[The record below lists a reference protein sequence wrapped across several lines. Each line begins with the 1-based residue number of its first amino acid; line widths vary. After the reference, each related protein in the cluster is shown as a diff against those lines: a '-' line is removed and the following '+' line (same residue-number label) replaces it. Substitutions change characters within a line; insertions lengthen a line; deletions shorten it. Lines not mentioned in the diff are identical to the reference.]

1 MKKILFAL
9 LIFLCLTSCDQS
21 ITRTMGGTTKIELD
35 SGEKLVEV
43 TWKGDDIWY
52 LVEPMDSNYVPKTK
66 TFSQVAW
73 CGDNRIEI
81 ITIRND
87 KVYNDYFMTFS
98 PVTVESMMDN
108 KIFVNNY
115 SRWYIGYIK
124 D

>member
-1 MKKILFAL
+1 MKYQIIKERKATYKEVFDNLKHGGLKLLFENL
-9 LIFLCLTSCDQS
+9 
-21 ITRTMGGTTKIELD
+21 
-35 SGEKLVEV
+35 
-43 TWKGDDIWY
+43 
-52 LVEPMDSNYVPKTK
+52 KTK

-73 CGDNRIEI
+73 SGDNQIEI

-87 KVYNDYFMTFS
+87 KVYNDYFMSFS
-98 PVTVESMMDN
+98 SPTLESMMNN

>member
-1 MKKILFAL
+1 MKYQIIKEHEATYKEVFDNLKHGGLKLLFENL
-9 LIFLCLTSCDQS
+9 
-21 ITRTMGGTTKIELD
+21 
-35 SGEKLVEV
+35 
-43 TWKGDDIWY
+43 
-52 LVEPMDSNYVPKTK
+52 KTK

-98 PVTVESMMDN
+98 SPTLESMMDN

-115 SRWYIGYIK
+115 SRWYLGYIE

>member
-1 MKKILFAL
+1 MKYQIIKEREATYKEVFDNLKHGGLKLLFENL
-9 LIFLCLTSCDQS
+9 
-21 ITRTMGGTTKIELD
+21 
-35 SGEKLVEV
+35 
-43 TWKGDDIWY
+43 
-52 LVEPMDSNYVPKTK
+52 KTK

-73 CGDNRIEI
+73 SGDNQIEI

-98 PVTVESMMDN
+98 SPTLESMMNN

>member
-1 MKKILFAL
+1 MNMKYQIKLSRKATYQEVFDNL
-9 LIFLCLTSCDQS
+9 KYGGLKLIFENL
-21 ITRTMGGTTKIELD
+21 
-35 SGEKLVEV
+35 
-43 TWKGDDIWY
+43 
-52 LVEPMDSNYVPKTK
+52 KTK

-73 CGDNRIEI
+73 CGDNKIEI

-87 KVYNDYFMTFS
+87 KVYNDYIMSFS
-98 PVTVESMMDN
+98 PVTVENMMDN

>member
-1 MKKILFAL
+1 MKYQIIKEREATYKEVFDNLKHGGLKLLFENL
-9 LIFLCLTSCDQS
+9 
-21 ITRTMGGTTKIELD
+21 
-35 SGEKLVEV
+35 
-43 TWKGDDIWY
+43 
-52 LVEPMDSNYVPKTK
+52 KTK

-73 CGDNRIEI
+73 SGDNQIEI

-98 PVTVESMMDN
+98 SPTLESMMDN
-108 KIFVNNY
+108 EIFVNNY

>member
-1 MKKILFAL
+1 MKYQIIKEREATYKEVFDNLKHGGLKLLFENL
-9 LIFLCLTSCDQS
+9 
-21 ITRTMGGTTKIELD
+21 
-35 SGEKLVEV
+35 
-43 TWKGDDIWY
+43 
-52 LVEPMDSNYVPKTK
+52 KTK

-73 CGDNRIEI
+73 SGDNQIEI

-98 PVTVESMMDN
+98 SPTLESMMDN

>member
-1 MKKILFAL
+1 MKYQIIKEREATYKEVFDNLKYGGLKLLFENL
-9 LIFLCLTSCDQS
+9 
-21 ITRTMGGTTKIELD
+21 
-35 SGEKLVEV
+35 
-43 TWKGDDIWY
+43 
-52 LVEPMDSNYVPKTK
+52 KTK

-98 PVTVESMMDN
+98 SPTLESMMDN

>member
-1 MKKILFAL
+1 MKYQIIKEREATYKEVFDNLKYGGLKLLFENL
-9 LIFLCLTSCDQS
+9 
-21 ITRTMGGTTKIELD
+21 
-35 SGEKLVEV
+35 
-43 TWKGDDIWY
+43 
-52 LVEPMDSNYVPKTK
+52 KTK
-66 TFSQVAW
+66 TFSQVALS
-73 CGDNRIEI
+73 GDNQIEI

-98 PVTVESMMDN
+98 SPTLESMMNN

>member
-1 MKKILFAL
+1 MKYQIIKEREATYKEVFDNLKHGGLKLLFENL
-9 LIFLCLTSCDQS
+9 
-21 ITRTMGGTTKIELD
+21 
-35 SGEKLVEV
+35 
-43 TWKGDDIWY
+43 
-52 LVEPMDSNYVPKTK
+52 KTK

-73 CGDNRIEI
+73 SGDNQIEI

-87 KVYNDYFMTFS
+87 NVYNDYFMTFS

-115 SRWYIGYIK
+115 SRWYIGYIE

>member
-1 MKKILFAL
+1 MKYQIIKEREATYKEVFDNLKYGGLKLLFENL
-9 LIFLCLTSCDQS
+9 
-21 ITRTMGGTTKIELD
+21 
-35 SGEKLVEV
+35 
-43 TWKGDDIWY
+43 
-52 LVEPMDSNYVPKTK
+52 KTK

-73 CGDNRIEI
+73 SGDNQIEI
-81 ITIRND
+81 ITIHND

>member
-1 MKKILFAL
+1 MKYQIKLTRKATYQEVFDNL
-9 LIFLCLTSCDQS
+9 KYGGLKLIFENL
-21 ITRTMGGTTKIELD
+21 
-35 SGEKLVEV
+35 
-43 TWKGDDIWY
+43 
-52 LVEPMDSNYVPKTK
+52 KTK

-73 CGDNRIEI
+73 CGDNQIEI

-98 PVTVESMMDN
+98 SPTLESMMDN

-115 SRWYIGYIK
+115 SRWYLGYIE

>member
-1 MKKILFAL
+1 MKYQIKLTREATYQEVFDNL
-9 LIFLCLTSCDQS
+9 KYGGLKLIYENL
-21 ITRTMGGTTKIELD
+21 K
-35 SGEKLVEV
+35 
-43 TWKGDDIWY
+43 
-52 LVEPMDSNYVPKTK
+52 NK

-73 CGDNRIEI
+73 SGDNQIEI

-98 PVTVESMMDN
+98 SPTVESMMDN

>member
-1 MKKILFAL
+1 MKYQIKLTRKATYQEVFDNL
-9 LIFLCLTSCDQS
+9 KYGGLKLIYENL
-21 ITRTMGGTTKIELD
+21 
-35 SGEKLVEV
+35 
-43 TWKGDDIWY
+43 
-52 LVEPMDSNYVPKTK
+52 KTK

-73 CGDNRIEI
+73 SGDKQIEI

-98 PVTVESMMDN
+98 SPTLESMMDN

-115 SRWYIGYIK
+115 SRWYIGYIE

>member
-1 MKKILFAL
+1 MKYQIKLTRKATYQEVFDNL
-9 LIFLCLTSCDQS
+9 KYGGLKLIYENL
-21 ITRTMGGTTKIELD
+21 
-35 SGEKLVEV
+35 
-43 TWKGDDIWY
+43 
-52 LVEPMDSNYVPKTK
+52 KTK

-73 CGDNRIEI
+73 SGDNQIEI

-98 PVTVESMMDN
+98 SPTLESMMDN

>member
-1 MKKILFAL
+1 MKYQIIKEREATYKEVFDNLKYRGLKLLFENL
-9 LIFLCLTSCDQS
+9 
-21 ITRTMGGTTKIELD
+21 
-35 SGEKLVEV
+35 
-43 TWKGDDIWY
+43 
-52 LVEPMDSNYVPKTK
+52 KTK

-81 ITIRND
+81 ITISND

-108 KIFVNNY
+108 KTFVNNY

>member
-1 MKKILFAL
+1 MKYQIIKEREATYKEVFDNLKYGGLKLLFENL
-9 LIFLCLTSCDQS
+9 
-21 ITRTMGGTTKIELD
+21 
-35 SGEKLVEV
+35 
-43 TWKGDDIWY
+43 
-52 LVEPMDSNYVPKTK
+52 KTK

-98 PVTVESMMDN
+98 SPTLESMMNN

>member
-1 MKKILFAL
+1 MKYQIKLTRKATYQEVFDNLKHGGLKLLFENL
-9 LIFLCLTSCDQS
+9 
-21 ITRTMGGTTKIELD
+21 
-35 SGEKLVEV
+35 
-43 TWKGDDIWY
+43 
-52 LVEPMDSNYVPKTK
+52 KTK
-66 TFSQVAW
+66 TISQVAW
-73 CGDNRIEI
+73 SGDNQIEI

>member
-1 MKKILFAL
+1 MKYKINIDRKATYQEVFNNLKYGGLKLLFENL
-9 LIFLCLTSCDQS
+9 
-21 ITRTMGGTTKIELD
+21 
-35 SGEKLVEV
+35 
-43 TWKGDDIWY
+43 
-52 LVEPMDSNYVPKTK
+52 KTK

-73 CGDNRIEI
+73 SGDNQIEI

-87 KVYNDYFMTFS
+87 EVYNDYFMTFS
-98 PVTVESMMDN
+98 SPTLGSMMDN

>member
-1 MKKILFAL
+1 MKYQKERKATYKEVFENLKYGGLKLLFENL
-9 LIFLCLTSCDQS
+9 
-21 ITRTMGGTTKIELD
+21 
-35 SGEKLVEV
+35 
-43 TWKGDDIWY
+43 
-52 LVEPMDSNYVPKTK
+52 KTK

-73 CGDNRIEI
+73 SGDNQIEI

-98 PVTVESMMDN
+98 SPTLESMMDN

-115 SRWYIGYIK
+115 SRWYIGYIE

>member
-1 MKKILFAL
+1 MKYQIIKEREATYKEVFDNLKHGGLKLLFENL
-9 LIFLCLTSCDQS
+9 
-21 ITRTMGGTTKIELD
+21 
-35 SGEKLVEV
+35 
-43 TWKGDDIWY
+43 
-52 LVEPMDSNYVPKTK
+52 KTN

-73 CGDNRIEI
+73 CDDNRIEI
-81 ITIRND
+81 ITICND

>member
-1 MKKILFAL
+1 MKYQIIKEREATYKEVFDNLKYGGLKLLFENL
-9 LIFLCLTSCDQS
+9 
-21 ITRTMGGTTKIELD
+21 
-35 SGEKLVEV
+35 
-43 TWKGDDIWY
+43 
-52 LVEPMDSNYVPKTK
+52 KTK

-98 PVTVESMMDN
+98 SPTFESMMDN

>member
-1 MKKILFAL
+1 MNMKYQIKLTRKATYQEVFDNL
-9 LIFLCLTSCDQS
+9 KYGGLKLIYENL
-21 ITRTMGGTTKIELD
+21 
-35 SGEKLVEV
+35 
-43 TWKGDDIWY
+43 
-52 LVEPMDSNYVPKTK
+52 KTK

-81 ITIRND
+81 ITIHND

>member
-1 MKKILFAL
+1 MKYQIKLTRKATYQEVFDNL
-9 LIFLCLTSCDQS
+9 KYGGLKLIFENL
-21 ITRTMGGTTKIELD
+21 
-35 SGEKLVEV
+35 
-43 TWKGDDIWY
+43 
-52 LVEPMDSNYVPKTK
+52 KTK

-73 CGDNRIEI
+73 CGDNQIEI

-98 PVTVESMMDN
+98 SPTLESMMDN

-115 SRWYIGYIK
+115 SRWYIGYIE

>member
-1 MKKILFAL
+1 MKYQIIKEREATYKEVFDNLKHGGLKLLFENL
-9 LIFLCLTSCDQS
+9 
-21 ITRTMGGTTKIELD
+21 
-35 SGEKLVEV
+35 
-43 TWKGDDIWY
+43 
-52 LVEPMDSNYVPKTK
+52 KTK

-73 CGDNRIEI
+73 SGDNQIEI

-98 PVTVESMMDN
+98 SPTLGSMMDN

>member
-1 MKKILFAL
+1 MTYQIIKEREATYKEVFDNLKYGGLKLLFENL
-9 LIFLCLTSCDQS
+9 
-21 ITRTMGGTTKIELD
+21 
-35 SGEKLVEV
+35 
-43 TWKGDDIWY
+43 
-52 LVEPMDSNYVPKTK
+52 KTK

-73 CGDNRIEI
+73 SGDNQIEI

-87 KVYNDYFMTFS
+87 EVYNDYFMTFS
-98 PVTVESMMDN
+98 PVTVQNMMDN

>member
-1 MKKILFAL
+1 MKYQIIKEREATYKEVFDNLKHGGLKLLFENL
-9 LIFLCLTSCDQS
+9 
-21 ITRTMGGTTKIELD
+21 
-35 SGEKLVEV
+35 
-43 TWKGDDIWY
+43 
-52 LVEPMDSNYVPKTK
+52 KTK

-73 CGDNRIEI
+73 SGDNQIEI

-98 PVTVESMMDN
+98 SPTIESMMDN

>member
-1 MKKILFAL
+1 MKYQIIKEREATYKEVFDNLKHGGLKLLFENL
-9 LIFLCLTSCDQS
+9 K
-21 ITRTMGGTTKIELD
+21 TR
-35 SGEKLVEV
+35 
-43 TWKGDDIWY
+43 
-52 LVEPMDSNYVPKTK
+52 

-81 ITIRND
+81 ITISND

>member
-1 MKKILFAL
+1 MKYQIIKEREATYKEVFDNLKYGGLKLLFENL
-9 LIFLCLTSCDQS
+9 
-21 ITRTMGGTTKIELD
+21 
-35 SGEKLVEV
+35 
-43 TWKGDDIWY
+43 
-52 LVEPMDSNYVPKTK
+52 KTK

-73 CGDNRIEI
+73 SGDNQIEI

-98 PVTVESMMDN
+98 SPTLESMMDN

>member
-1 MKKILFAL
+1 MKYQIKLTRKATYQEVFDNLKYGGLKLLFENL
-9 LIFLCLTSCDQS
+9 K
-21 ITRTMGGTTKIELD
+21 TR
-35 SGEKLVEV
+35 
-43 TWKGDDIWY
+43 
-52 LVEPMDSNYVPKTK
+52 

-73 CGDNRIEI
+73 SGDNQIEI

-98 PVTVESMMDN
+98 PVTVENMMDN
-108 KIFVNNY
+108 NIFVNNY